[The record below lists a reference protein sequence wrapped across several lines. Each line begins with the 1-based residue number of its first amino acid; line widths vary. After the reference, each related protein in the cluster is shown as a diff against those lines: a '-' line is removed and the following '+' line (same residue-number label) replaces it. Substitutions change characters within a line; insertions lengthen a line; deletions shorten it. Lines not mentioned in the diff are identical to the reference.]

1 MYIKL
6 HIAVLLLL
14 LSSGA
19 FATDYY
25 SNNEYTFSST
35 YNENYIYKWS
45 ASAGSNQES
54 DNSVFAW
61 MAPEVTSPTEVTIS
75 VLVTDVSCGCQST
88 DTKIISVLPNENIKL
103 KTESIS
109 NSTNSTESDDVKE
122 SIPISAN
129 LTQNET
135 SPIPE
140 GNDAELNSASE
151 ENLTIQEN
159 LVNDTEMDANVP
171 ESRIESD
178 LAPNSH
184 DNGTTTGL
192 QPIVDTNA
200 NQMTDEVDLT
210 KTEENPPAVESAIEP
225 AEQENQNTIIEISTL
240 SFGDGTKVDVAFVE
254 GSLESSTTFA
264 KLHEDNTEWNDII
277 SGTAD
282 SNNADSILDPTSTY
296 NTTINQTEGLIN
308 PVKAAEAMP
317 NSELNDH
324 SNEVASE
331 YSVKEDPSS
340 PTESVVTPAEMIADA
355 TVSDAVERSTSQ
367 PLPAESMSDP
377 EQETPAVE
385 SSSYKS
391 RQYNVD

>member
-45 ASAGSNQES
+45 TSAGSNQES

-61 MAPEVTSPTEVTIS
+61 IAPEVTSPTEITIS
-75 VLVTDVSCGCQST
+75 VLVTDASCGCQSMDSKT
-88 DTKIISVLPNENIKL
+88 VTVLPNGDIKL

-109 NSTNSTESDDVKE
+109 NSTNSTESDDINE

-140 GNDAELNSASE
+140 GIDAELNPASE

-171 ESRIESD
+171 ESKIEPD
-178 LAPNSH
+178 LAQNSH
-184 DNGTTTGL
+184 DNGTTTEL

-210 KTEENPPAVESAIEP
+210 KTAENPSAAESAIEP
-225 AEQENQNTIIEISTL
+225 AEQEDQNTITEISTL

-254 GSLESSTTFA
+254 DNLESSTTFV
-264 KLHEDNTEWNDII
+264 KLHEDNTEWNEII

-282 SNNADSILDPTSTY
+282 SNNAESILDLTSTS
-296 NTTINQTEGLIN
+296 NTTINQTEELIN
-308 PVKAAEAMP
+308 PIKAAEAMP
-317 NSELNDH
+317 NNELIGH
-324 SNEVASE
+324 SNEVTSE
-331 YSVKEDPSS
+331 HSAKDDPSN
-340 PTESVVTPAEMIADA
+340 PTESPVTPAETTTVAM
-355 TVSDAVERSTSQ
+355 VSDAADSSASP
-367 PLPAESMSDP
+367 PLPAESMPGP

-385 SSSYKS
+385 SSTI
-391 RQYNVD
+391 